1 MEEHNEAMVQKAGG
15 ARLKKGG
22 KRPLMVIGILVGV
35 VCAAYVGLCAWAG
48 SLDTFYPNTTINDV
62 EVGGLTVS
70 QAVEQL
76 RQVLPEKKIDFYLPA
91 ADQTGDGESAPEGEI
106 LYEETPAA
114 TVT

>member
-62 EVGGLTVS
+62 AVGGLTVS
-70 QAVEQL
+70 QAAEQL
-76 RQVLPEKKIDFYLPA
+76 RQ
-91 ADQTGDGESAPEGEI
+91 ADLNTLTPIEAMNF
-106 LYEETPAA
+106 LYQLKQKL
-114 TVT
+114 